1 MAISDNLKRG
11 TIEVSILTLLKQR
24 DMYGYDISQEL
35 SNQSKG
41 LYSIQETSM
50 YPALYRLVDK
60 GYISDRTEKVGKRR
74 TRVYYHLEPEG
85 EVYLDSL
92 RKEYLSISR
101 GVLYLLGIN
110 SLEEMEN
117 E

>member
-1 MAISDNLKRG
+1 
-11 TIEVSILTLLKQR
+11 
-24 DMYGYDISQEL
+24 
-35 SNQSKG
+35 
-41 LYSIQETSM
+41 M
-50 YPALYRLVDK
+50 YPALYRLVEK

-85 EVYLDSL
+85 DIYLDSL
-92 RKEYLSISR
+92 RREYLSISR

>member
-1 MAISDNLKRG
+1 
-11 TIEVSILTLLKQR
+11 
-24 DMYGYDISQEL
+24 
-35 SNQSKG
+35 
-41 LYSIQETSM
+41 M

-101 GVLYLLGIN
+101 GVLYLLEIN

>member
-11 TIEVSILTLLKQR
+11 TIEISVLSLLKQK
-24 DMYGYDISQEL
+24 DMYGYEISQEL
-35 SNQSKG
+35 SNQSNG
-41 LYSIQETSM
+41 LYTIQETSL
-50 YPALYRLVDK
+50 YPSLYRLLEK
-60 GYISDRTEKVGKRR
+60 GCISDRTEKVGKRR

-85 EVYLDSL
+85 EVYLDGL
-92 RKEYLSISR
+92 RKEYLSTNR